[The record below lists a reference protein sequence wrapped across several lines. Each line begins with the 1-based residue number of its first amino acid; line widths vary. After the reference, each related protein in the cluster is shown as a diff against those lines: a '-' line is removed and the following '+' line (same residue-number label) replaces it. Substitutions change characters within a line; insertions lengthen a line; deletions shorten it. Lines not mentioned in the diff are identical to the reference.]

1 MKIDLH
7 LPFRHWPL
15 KLLALVIAT
24 ALWYGIAA
32 EDKVDIT
39 MSVPLELRNLPPNMI
54 IANQY
59 QKVLDVSVR
68 GSKRLL
74 QEVQQQHLSRP
85 VDLAKAEP
93 GQTVVVQN
101 TPQSVPFPRGV
112 MVQRVQ
118 PANVTLQVDQLVERQ
133 IPLSARTVGT
143 PAKGLILDS
152 VQLKP
157 ATITVSG
164 PRSLIGSVQTIETA
178 PINVAGM
185 NRNHTVQVSLAL
197 NSTLK
202 ALIGETMVE
211 GSLLFRAA
219 LTRRTV
225 PVRVHL
231 KPEEKGLAV
240 VPGTVNVT
248 ADIPLVLAQ
257 STPDLASLFHASI
270 NASETGRNGWAPIR
284 IETDERHDQVSI
296 NIVSVRPDQARLFR
310 DSRESKESRS
320 TKEARETKEP
330 RFTKEARETKEPRS
344 TKEARESHETREQ
357 PPDAKQR
364 ATPPV
369 LEPAIKEPLS

>member
-39 MSVPLELRNLPPNMI
+39 MSVPLELRNLPANMI

-101 TPQSVPFPRGV
+101 TPQSVAFPRGV
-112 MVQRVQ
+112 TVQRVQ
-118 PANVTLQVDQLVERQ
+118 PANVTLLVDQLVERQ
-133 IPLSARTVGT
+133 IPLAARTEGT
-143 PAKGLILDS
+143 PVRGLVLDS

-157 ATITVSG
+157 ASITVSG
-164 PRSLIGSVQTIETA
+164 PRSLIGPIQSIETE

-185 NRNHTVQVSLAL
+185 NRNQTVQVSLAL
-197 NSTLK
+197 NSALK

-225 PVRVHL
+225 PVRVRL
-231 KPEEKGLAV
+231 KPEEKVLAV

-248 ADIPLVLAQ
+248 ADIPLVLVQA
-257 STPDLASLFHASI
+257 SPDLASLFHASI
-270 NASETGRNGWAPIR
+270 SAEETGQNGWAPIR
-284 IETDERHDQVSI
+284 VETDERHDQASI
-296 NIVSVRPDQARLFR
+296 HIVSVRPDQARLFR
-310 DSRESKESRS
+310 DSREARSSREGHAPKETRASRES
-320 TKEARETKEP
+320 RETKEG
-330 RFTKEARETKEPRS
+330 RGTREAKEHRETPEP
-344 TKEARESHETREQ
+344 KQHQES
-357 PPDAKQR
+357 
-364 ATPPV
+364 PPV
-369 LEPAIKEPLS
+369 LEPALKEPLS